1 METNVFNPAEH
12 LKQFKA
18 KMNKDSVIEW
28 FESKEGAIA
37 FFQLQ
42 VNNYKAEHKEL
53 TKRIGKGQGVIDT
66 AVYKMTINNKRMADV
81 VARFQDE
88 MLIVLEAQIKLN
100 EDKIEH
106 LKTLK

>member
-18 KMNKDSVIEW
+18 KMNKETVVEW

-42 VNNYKAEHKEL
+42 VNNLKSDHKEL
-53 TKRIGKGQGVIDT
+53 TKRIGKNQDVVSPR
-66 AVYKMTINNKRMADV
+66 VYQMTFNNKRMADV

-88 MLIVLEAQIKLN
+88 LLKTLETQIKLN

-106 LKTLK
+106 LKTIK